1 MDERAHPLITI
12 TDIIWSFDTTT
23 QSVDVLL
30 IRRSDA
36 PFAGYW
42 ALPETAMQSTESAH
56 QAALRLVREKIG
68 LQLPAVHAEQLAT
81 FTAPDRAPGERALS
95 LSYMVFLPTRPR
107 LIAGAGASDVA
118 WFTLHA
124 PEAARFCFTHGKLKF
139 TTLHPDE
146 YLQDKTPATRLAY
159 DHNWILTVACTRI
172 ANKLDWQPTILLILA
187 QAFTLK
193 QARLVFAA
201 FGQYEPDNSNFLR
214 DHRHLLTPVGRTAA
228 GGPGRPAKTYRL
240 TV

>member
-1 MDERAHPLITI
+1 MATRAHPLITI
-12 TDIIWSFDTTT
+12 TDIIWSFDPAT
-23 QSVDVLL
+23 QSVNVLL

-36 PFAGYW
+36 PFADYW
-42 ALPETAMQSTESAH
+42 ALPETAMRSDEGAH

-95 LSYMVFLPTRPR
+95 LSYLVFLPERPA

-124 PEAARFCFTHGKLKF
+124 PVAGRFSFTHAALCFTS
-139 TTLHPDE
+139 LHPDE
-146 YLQDKTPATRLAY
+146 YLRTQTPTVRLAF

-172 ANKLDWQPTILLILA
+172 ANKLDWQPTILLILG

-193 QARLVFAA
+193 QARHVFAI
-201 FGQYEPDNSNFLR
+201 FGQAEPDNSNFLR
-214 DHRHLLTPVGRTAA
+214 DHRLLLIPTGQTATS
-228 GGPGRPAKTYRL
+228 GPGRPAKTYRL